1 MVKPLVAY
9 DDYDKIIDDIVYL
22 GSKLYLRMTVVLSNK
37 YDKDG
42 QFCRESFHKE
52 YRYASKY
59 SKSKLVTIKRSSF
72 EYYLSLD
79 KTDTKASIWIRPQ
92 DIIILRMKLSEVSS
106 WFTDDTFAIKNGSLI
121 VYKRKPSILIK
132 KLMFDKYLQFDP
144 VVIIWEN
151 TGEQVQGVR
160 ITLGD
165 QNEFVDVSM
174 NKFYA
179 LLYIIQSINMYESA
193 QLLLNYIGRPENG
206 TNLVDF
212 EENSMLRSYEQEEK
226 DMIGV
231 DNRTIGKQK
240 RSFFDKLEDM

>member
-42 QFCRESFHKE
+42 QFYRESFHKE

-59 SKSKLVTIKRSSF
+59 SKSKLVTVKRSSF

>member
-42 QFCRESFHKE
+42 QFYRESFHKE

-121 VYKRKPSILIK
+121 VYKRKQSILIK